1 MPYFCLYSFFI
12 LFRVHRLIQ
21 IFNTKTKSELFWP
34 LISLIFTEEGI
45 RNTSERVWLLR
56 ETNPSACMAEA
67 GWLKTWNWRATVG
80 LCEFKSYHLWN
91 GSNPS
96 YWKSPAAFPGLSV
109 SVGLELPLGGRGVEN
124 KVQRKT
130 RVVPGKNNGF
140 FPLLKQKSGFPSGA
154 WNLNIFLSSCFVPIG
169 SLFLSP

>member
-45 RNTSERVWLLR
+45 RNMSERVWLLR

-80 LCEFKSYHLWN
+80 LCEFKSCHLWN

-109 SVGLELPLGGRGVEN
+109 SVGLELPLGGGGCRIRCRGKREWYL
-124 KVQRKT
+124 
-130 RVVPGKNNGF
+130 GKIMGF
-140 FPLLKQKSGFPSGA
+140 FPFWNKRAVFPVE
-154 WNLNIFLSSCFVPIG
+154 LEI
-169 SLFLSP
+169 